1 MTDIAHWLGSARL
14 NQSVSITP
22 TTVFDTQWPEDI
34 QLVLAHTKYN
44 DMEAKYYLKRM
55 ARSRQHFW

>member
-34 QLVLAHTKYN
+34 QTRN
-44 DMEAKYYLKRM
+44 IMI
-55 ARSRQHFW
+55 